1 MVMKGFRSEFVS
13 NPTVDRDAIVASSDA
28 MPHHRFRAVKSHALP
43 GTVPHFAPGDGPA
56 VLEGIGRASC
66 TDPVALEWCYRRG
79 PLPA

>member
-1 MVMKGFRSEFVS
+1 MVTKGFRIEFVS
-13 NPTVDRDAIVASSDA
+13 NPTVNRDAIVASFDA
-28 MPHHRFRAVKSHALP
+28 MPHDRFRAFTSHALP

-56 VLEGIGRASC
+56 VPEGIGRASC